1 MDGNMTFVVDDGI
14 PTMLLIEALNELGL
28 TISNVGGFRFRLHP
42 LKSTEDV
49 IARLQRRRDARTD
62 RQIRAGMR
70 HLRLVDN
77 GTNLLGAPAPGP
89 DAPGGA

>member
-1 MDGNMTFVVDDGI
+1 MIFVIDDGV
-14 PTMLLIEALNELGL
+14 PMMPLIEALNEIGL

-62 RQIRAGMR
+62 AQIRAGMR
-70 HLRLVDN
+70 HLRLVEPR
-77 GTNLLGAPAPGP
+77 LVVLPQPGP
-89 DAPGGA
+89 DAPGAA